1 MVQQKE
7 QVVPEG
13 AEESQATA
21 PGAAEE
27 SRATAPPV
35 HGLRWAIKT
44 SFVAYVAR
52 MQDGR
57 AHLGNGVAVNERNE
71 MIFPLEEDAASVTE
85 TFAFGGDVR
94 FVGHFGMLSVHI
106 ALPRVVVRAG
116 GRGEL
121 TVLDPASRD
130 GGRLRLVTFDLT
142 GRRTEGGIEEWH
154 ATDVRLA
161 PEGVELFGDVYEAGE
176 PFAPL
181 TITVPRPER
190 PEHPGRPEGNHG

>member
-1 MVQQKE
+1 MVQQQKE
-7 QVVPEG
+7 SVASVVDDTPRT
-13 AEESQATA
+13 TA
-21 PGAAEE
+21 LPA
-27 SRATAPPV
+27 
-35 HGLRWAIKT
+35 HGLRWAIKS

-57 AHLGNGVAVNERNE
+57 AHLGNGVAVNEFNE
-71 MIFPLEEDAASVTE
+71 MIFPLDEDAASGTE

-106 ALPRVVVRAG
+106 ALPRIVVRAG

-142 GRRTEGGIEEWH
+142 GRRTEGGIEQWH

-190 PEHPGRPEGNHG
+190 PGRPERPEGSHG